1 MENRKLIS
9 FGLVID
15 AIKLGKKCS
24 FNTWTNNKKYIFL
37 IDPYSN
43 TQFNLTEK
51 KMDGT
56 LYPIIFIKNQDN
68 SIEPYSPTNI
78 EILNNC
84 WFVLEE
90 EKSCC
95 EDKDCPHYPKGSK
108 GDYSDCN
115 CVE

>member
-1 MENRKLIS
+1 MKNRKLIS
-9 FGLVID
+9 FALVID

-24 FNTWTNNKKYIFL
+24 FNTWTNNEKYIFL

-43 TQFNLTEK
+43 RQFNLIEK

-68 SIEPYSPTNI
+68 SLEPYCPTHI
-78 EILNNC
+78 EILNDC
-84 WFVLEE
+84 WFILEE
-90 EKSCC
+90 EELGCG
-95 EDKDCPHYPKGSK
+95 DKDCPHYPKGSN